1 MIWCLSNDL
10 EPSAQPFHQHS
21 THLAS
26 HAPCSTRTSHPL
38 TLQHTHL
45 ITLTLHQTQIASHSP
60 CIYTLQQLLMTPP
73 APFPSP
79 LSFLLSRLPSLSPP
93 MNIKGD
99 GSEIYMRNA
108 HLYPWLKGKTFS
120 ELAAHFPDSV
130 VLGWTDIDTAHMVS
144 IQMSTCVSVLVCLCR
159 YVCVCVRVRVLVHVL
174 VGVRVRV
181 RARERVRVRVCAC
194 VFACVCTYVCLHV
207 CMMYGE
213 YTYLYHV
220 MGVYVCLSCVYHVS
234 IMCLSCME
242 SSEGTCHER
251 V

>member
-1 MIWCLSNDL
+1 MCIHVHLHLRPLKDKCMTGSFRMNWCLCNDL
-10 EPSAQPFHQHS
+10 EPSAQPFHHHS
-21 THLAS
+21 THFAS
-26 HAPCSTRTSHPL
+26 HAPCSTLTSHPL

-120 ELAAHFPDSV
+120 EVAAHFPDSV
-130 VLGWTDIDTAHMVS
+130 VLGWTDVDTAHMVS
-144 IQMSTCVSVLVCLCR
+144 IQVPTCVSVLVCLCR
-159 YVCVCVRVRVLVHVL
+159 YVCVCSCACACACIC
-174 VGVRVRV
+174 GCTCASACA
-181 RARERVRVRVCAC
+181 RACACAC
-194 VFACVCTYVCLHV
+194 VCVCVCMRVHICVCT
-207 CMMYGE
+207 
-213 YTYLYHV
+213 
-220 MGVYVCLSCVYHVS
+220 CV
-234 IMCLSCME
+234 
-242 SSEGTCHER
+242 
-251 V
+251 